1 MKKYL
6 LYLFIISFLFSC
18 RKEISLDFPPIPEKL
33 VVQGSIEPGF
43 PPYVILTRN
52 QGYFETIDSS
62 TYNNLFISDA
72 EITVF
77 KLDGNETIDSIELSY
92 ELIGTIPVFT
102 NLDFTIDWTNF
113 SQEGFRYN
121 LEINWNESLVTS
133 STTIPHSTPLDSIW
147 IEETED
153 INDNKYKCEINA
165 KYTDPDTIGN
175 NILIRSKR
183 VEHWNIVDT
192 LTTTPTLSNEKD
204 NSLLLVDC
212 GPDVL
217 INGESFETYFPRPSE
232 QGGFPSGSYR
242 TFKYKKYQDTTT
254 LGQDS
259 ILIPEDLVLI
269 KFCQVDLAAMKFW
282 RGVVRNST
290 SGGNPFAEPMN
301 LSSNIN
307 GGLGSWTGY
316 GTRYY
321 LVPILKN
328 TTITEEY
335 HPNIFDIF

>member
-165 KYTDPDTIGN
+165 VYTDPDTIGN

-183 VEHWNIVDT
+183 VEHWKIDT
-192 LTTTPTLSNEKD
+192 LTTPPTLTNEKD

-217 INGESFETYFPRPSE
+217 INGESFETNFPRVSE
-232 QGGFPSGSYR
+232 LGGFPSGSYR

-282 RGVVRNST
+282 RGVVRNSI

-335 HPNIFDIF
+335 YPNIFDIF

>member
-77 KLDGNETIDSIELSY
+77 KLDDNETIDSIELSY

-113 SQEGFRYN
+113 SQEGIRYN

-183 VEHWNIVDT
+183 IEHWTIDT
-192 LTTTPTLSNEKD
+192 LTTPPTLTNEND

-232 QGGFPSGSYR
+232 GGGFPSGSYK
-242 TFKYKKYQDTTT
+242 TFKYKKYKDTTT
-254 LGQDS
+254 IGQDS
-259 ILIPEDLVLI
+259 ILIPEDVVLI

-290 SGGNPFAEPMN
+290 SGGNPFSEPMN

-316 GTRYY
+316 GTSYY
-321 LVPILKN
+321 LIPILKD

-335 HPNIFDIF
+335 YPNIFDIF

>member
-1 MKKYL
+1 MKKYF
-6 LYLFIISFLFSC
+6 LYLFVASLLFSC

-183 VEHWNIVDT
+183 VEHWKIDT
-192 LTTTPTLSNEKD
+192 LTTPPTLTNEKD

-282 RGVVRNST
+282 RGVVRNSI

-335 HPNIFDIF
+335 YPNIFDIF

>member
-102 NLDFTIDWTNF
+102 NLDFTIDWANF

-133 STTIPHSTPLDSIW
+133 STTIPHSIPLDSIW
-147 IEETED
+147 IEETESTQ
-153 INDNKYKCEINA
+153 DNQYKCEINA
-165 KYTDPDTIGN
+165 NYTDPDTIGN

-183 VEHWNIVDT
+183 VEHWIIDT
-192 LTTTPTLSNEKD
+192 LTTPPTLTNKKD

-254 LGQDS
+254 IGQDS
-259 ILIPEDLVLI
+259 ILIPEDVVLI

-290 SGGNPFAEPMN
+290 SGGNPFSEPMN

-307 GGLGSWTGY
+307 GGLGCWTGY

-328 TTITEEY
+328 NTITEE
-335 HPNIFDIF
+335 HDPDIFDIF

>member
-33 VVQGSIEPGF
+33 VVQGSIESGF

-259 ILIPEDLVLI
+259 ILMPEDLVLI

-335 HPNIFDIF
+335 YPNIFDIF

>member
-6 LYLFIISFLFSC
+6 LYLFIISILFSC
-18 RKEISLDFPPIPEKL
+18 RKEISLDFPPIPEKI

-121 LEINWNESLVTS
+121 LEINFNESLVTS

-153 INDNKYKCEINA
+153 LLDNKYKCEINA

-259 ILIPEDLVLI
+259 ILMPEDLVLI

-335 HPNIFDIF
+335 YPNIFDIF

>member
-183 VEHWNIVDT
+183 VEHWKIDT
-192 LTTTPTLSNEKD
+192 LTTPPTLTNEKD

-217 INGESFETYFPRPSE
+217 INGESFETNFPRVSE
-232 QGGFPSGSYR
+232 LGGFPSGSYR

-282 RGVVRNST
+282 RGVVRNSI

-335 HPNIFDIF
+335 YPNIFDIF